1 MPLKTNNKSVIY
13 TGFIIL
19 FLITASYSL
28 ADNLNYL
35 YDELNRLEQV
45 RYPDGTIIRYSYDN
59 VGNRLEKRI
68 NVKPP
73 VADFTASPVHGIDPL
88 AVTFTDQSA
97 WNPDLWQWDFGDG
110 ATSNLQSPVHTYG
123 NIGNRERWYTVTLTV
138 SNAGGSNQKTRSNY
152 IHVLP
157 NARNRISGPDPVY
170 YPTIQAA
177 YDDAADGDVIQCKGE
192 SLTENINMN
201 RNISVT
207 LDGGYNWDFSG
218 FAGSTTLYGSITVG
232 DGIATIKNFILEK

>member
-1 MPLKTNNKSVIY
+1 MPLKTNNRLVIY
-13 TGFIIL
+13 TGFILL
-19 FLITASYSL
+19 FLITASYSH
-28 ADNLNYL
+28 ADSLNYL

-45 RYPDGTIIRYSYDN
+45 QYPDGTIIRYSYDN
-59 VGNRLEKRI
+59 VGNRLEKRS
-68 NVKPP
+68 VKPP

-88 AVTFTDQSA
+88 AVAFIDQSA
-97 WNPDLWQWDFGDG
+97 RNPDSWQWDFGDG
-110 ATSNLQSPVHTYG
+110 ATSNLQSPVHTYV
-123 NIGNRERWYTVTLTV
+123 NIGNREKRYTVMLTV

-157 NARNRISGPDPVY
+157 DAMHRISGPDPVY

-177 YDDAADGDVIQCKGE
+177 YDDAADGGVIQCKGE
-192 SLTENINMN
+192 SLAESINMN

-232 DGIATIKNFILEK
+232 DGTATIKNFILEK